1 MHPVKL
7 PIENILNNS
16 IIAWIPKKRDASV
29 LCVNINPAANVLS
42 EMCDVYAEYSSEAVL
57 DEILYSKK
65 NYDYIFA
72 FEVLEKSSDPV
83 ELFKKLKT
91 LLNAEGVLYLGT
103 DNRLGLRYFCGDI
116 DISTGKS
123 WSGIQQYNDI
133 NTDFLEYRLYAKDEI
148 EHFLLQAGM
157 ENAKFY
163 SVLPNLEA
171 AQLIYSHDYLP
182 EERLA
187 TRYIPMYHDPSRIFL
202 REEWIYD
209 SLIKN
214 KMFHQM
220 ANSYLI
226 EYHADGEGY
235 NDILHVTLSADRGEE
250 YSCATII
257 HKHTVEK
264 KALYPEGVQRLIRIK
279 SNDDDL
285 TEHGVP
291 MVESTIR
298 NDIYTMPRIDA
309 EILERCMQATLADDV
324 EKFLLLFDKYKD
336 IVYRSSDIVK
346 VDEHGPIMKRC
357 YIDLVPLNCFYKNE
371 KFLFYDQEF
380 YLENE
385 PANLILWRATVIVYD
400 ENPTLS
406 AILPIEKLWDRYG
419 ITAHAEEYSRK
430 SSEFLRSIRNQE
442 QLAEFNRK
450 YVRDIGKVM
459 ENQRKMEHIMIDWQ
473 EQKDKYKDTCF
484 DNLEGKEIYIWGSG
498 RYADEFI
505 CMYRYDYSITGVL
518 DNNIEKHNTE
528 FYGYSIKSSEILRG
542 KNPETYKVI
551 VCVKNC
557 NEILKQLYDMGVR
570 YIGVFD
576 INYVYPGRQKY
587 LPGHEGLA
595 KNQEFYIAPN
605 VEGVFEKKYHIGY
618 IAGVFDLFHLG
629 HLNMFRRAKEMCDYL
644 IVGVVSDEGV
654 RINKKTEPIIPFDE
668 RIEMVRS
675 CRYVDEAVEIPFV
688 YCRTPEAFRKYHFDV
703 QFSGSDY
710 ENDPGWLD
718 MKKYLED
725 HGSTMVFFSYTQQT
739 SSTKIK
745 ALIDRNL
752 EHKVPVTEVEESVT

>member
-1 MHPVKL
+1 M
-7 PIENILNNS
+7 
-16 IIAWIPKKRDASV
+16 
-29 LCVNINPAANVLS
+29 
-42 EMCDVYAEYSSEAVL
+42 
-57 DEILYSKK
+57 
-65 NYDYIFA
+65 
-72 FEVLEKSSDPV
+72 
-83 ELFKKLKT
+83 
-91 LLNAEGVLYLGT
+91 
-103 DNRLGLRYFCGDI
+103 
-116 DISTGKS
+116 
-123 WSGIQQYNDI
+123 
-133 NTDFLEYRLYAKDEI
+133 YAKDEI
-148 EHFLLQAGM
+148 EHFLLQAEM
-157 ENAKFY
+157 ENVKFY

-187 TRYIPMYHDPSRIFL
+187 TRYIPMYHDPSRIFI
-202 REEWIYD
+202 REEWVYD

-235 NDILHVTLSADRGEE
+235 NDILHVTLSADRGKE
-250 YSCATII
+250 YSCATMI
-257 HKHTVEK
+257 HKHIVEK

-285 TEHGVP
+285 REHGVP

-298 NDIYTMPRIDA
+298 DDIYTMPRIEA

-324 EKFLLLFDKYKD
+324 EKFLLLFDKYRD
-336 IVYRSSDIVK
+336 IVYRSSDIVV
-346 VDEHGPIMKRC
+346 VDEHGPIMERC
-357 YIDLVPLNCFYKNE
+357 YIDLVPLNCFYKNGQ
-371 KFLFYDQEF
+371 FLFFDQEF

-400 ENPTLS
+400 GNPTLS
-406 AILPIEKLWDRYG
+406 AILPIEKLWNRYG

-450 YVRDIGKVM
+450 YVRDIGRVM

-473 EQKDKYKDTCF
+473 EQREKYKDTCF

-505 CMYRYDYSITGVL
+505 CMYRYDYSITGVV

-528 FYGYSIKSSEILRG
+528 FYGYNIKSPEILRE

-557 NEILKQLYDMGVR
+557 NEILEQLYDMRVR

-595 KNQEFYIAPN
+595 KNQEFYIAPK
-605 VEGVFEKKYHIGY
+605 VDGVSEKKYHIGY
-618 IAGVFDLFHLG
+618 IAGVFDLYHLG
-629 HLNMFRRAKEMCDYL
+629 HLNMFRRAKEYCDYL

-654 RINKKTEPIIPFDE
+654 LINKQKEPFIPFDE

-675 CRYVDEAVEIPFV
+675 CKYVDEAVEIPFV

-710 ENDPGWLD
+710 ENDPGWLA
-718 MKKYLED
+718 MKDFLERN
-725 HGSTMVFFSYTQQT
+725 GSTMIFFPYTQQT

-745 ALIDRNL
+745 SLIDRGL
-752 EHKVPVTEVEESVT
+752 L

>member
-16 IIAWIPKKRDASV
+16 IIAWIPKKRDTSV
-29 LCVNINPAANVLS
+29 LCVNVNSAANVMF
-42 EMCDVYAEYSSEAVL
+42 EMCGMYVDYSSEDAL
-57 DEILYSKK
+57 DEILCSKK
-65 NYDYIFA
+65 KYDYIFA

-83 ELFKKLKT
+83 ELLKKLKM

-123 WSGIQQYNDI
+123 LSGIQQYNDI
-133 NTDFLEYRLYAKDEI
+133 NTGFLKYRLYAKYEI

-157 ENAKFY
+157 ENPKFY

-187 TRYIPMYHDPSRIFL
+187 TRYIPMYHDPSRIFI

-226 EYHADGEGY
+226 EYHTDGEGY

-250 YSCATII
+250 YSCATMI
-257 HKHTVEK
+257 HTHTVEK
-264 KALYPEGVQRLIRIK
+264 RALYPEGVQRLLKIK
-279 SNDDDL
+279 SYDDDL

-291 MVESTIR
+291 MIESTIG
-298 NDIYTMPRIDA
+298 NDIYIMPRIDA
-309 EILERCMQATLADDV
+309 ETLERCMQAALAEDV

-400 ENPTLS
+400 GNPTLS

-419 ITAHAEEYSRK
+419 ITAHAEEYGRK

-450 YVRDIGKVM
+450 HVRDIGRVM

-473 EQKDKYKDTCF
+473 EQKEKYKETCF
-484 DNLEGKEIYIWGSG
+484 DDLEGKEIYIWGSG

-518 DNNIEKHNTE
+518 DNNIEKHGTE
-528 FYGYSIKSSEILRG
+528 FYGYSIKSPEILRG

-551 VCVKNC
+551 ACVKNC
-557 NEILKQLYDMGVR
+557 NEILEQLYDMGVR

-576 INYVYPGRQKY
+576 IAYVYPGRQKY

-595 KNQEFYIAPN
+595 KNQEFYIAPS
-605 VEGVFEKKYHIGY
+605 VDGVSEKKYHIGY

-654 RINKKTEPIIPFDE
+654 RINKKMEPFIPFDE

-752 EHKVPVTEVEESVT
+752 ESKVSVSEAEESVT

>member
-1 MHPVKL
+1 MHYGKT
-7 PIENILNNS
+7 PIENMLNTS
-16 IIAWIPKKRDASV
+16 IIDWIPKKRDASI
-29 LCVNINPAANVLS
+29 LCINVNPTSNVLF
-42 EMCDVYAEYSSEAVL
+42 EMCGVHADYSSEDTL
-57 DEILYSKK
+57 EECLCSKK

-72 FEVLEKSSDPV
+72 IEVLEKYSEPV
-83 ELFKKLKT
+83 ELLKKLKL

-116 DISTGKS
+116 DISNGKS
-123 WSGIQQYNDI
+123 FSGIQQYNDI
-133 NTDFLEYRLYAKDEI
+133 NTGFLGYRLYAKDEI

-309 EILERCMQATLADDV
+309 EILERCMQSTLADDV

-371 KFLFYDQEF
+371 QFLFFDQEF

-385 PANLILWRATVIVYD
+385 PANLILWRATVIAYD
-400 ENPTLS
+400 GNPTLS

-450 YVRDIGKVM
+450 YVRNIGKVM
-459 ENQRKMEHIMIDWQ
+459 ENQRKMEHIMINWQ
-473 EQKDKYKDTCF
+473 EQKEKYKDTCF

-505 CMYRYDYSITGVL
+505 CMYRYDYSITGIL

-528 FYGYSIKSSEILRG
+528 FYGYSIKSPEILRG

-557 NEILKQLYDMGVR
+557 NEILEQLYDMGVR

-605 VEGVFEKKYHIGY
+605 VDGVSERKYHIGY
-618 IAGVFDLFHLG
+618 IAGVFDLYHLG
-629 HLNMFRRAKEMCDYL
+629 HLNMFRRAKEYCDYL

-654 RINKKTEPIIPFDE
+654 LINKQKDPFIPFDE

-675 CRYVDEAVEIPFV
+675 CKYVDEAVEIPFV

-710 ENDPGWLD
+710 ENDPDWLA
-718 MKKYLED
+718 MKDFLERN
-725 HGSTMVFFSYTQQT
+725 GSTMIFFPYTQQT

-745 ALIDRNL
+745 ILIDRGL
-752 EHKVPVTEVEESVT
+752 I